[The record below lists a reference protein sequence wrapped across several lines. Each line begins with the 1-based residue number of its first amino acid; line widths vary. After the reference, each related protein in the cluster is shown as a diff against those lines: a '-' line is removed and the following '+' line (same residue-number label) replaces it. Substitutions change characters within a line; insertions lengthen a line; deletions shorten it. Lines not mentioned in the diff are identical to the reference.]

1 MQIWKYLQFFDKNGK
16 NYNFDYDPTLDKWTG
31 QIFLPQVS
39 VGLFEVGQ
47 LFILQEFINSN
58 TTAKQWG
65 FPHDSELSS
74 SATGSGGWD
83 VEWLEDSP
91 DAFLLFQY
99 NKLFQPEYQS
109 SLVQEVDGP
118 PIEIYDSIEV
128 MLDYD
133 PAQFY
138 DTDWYL
144 HTSVITSETVELNFA
159 IRSDVENTFRRT
171 LIIRDRSTLKL
182 VAEFVVV
189 GETIE
194 EDERLKIMTQNFG
207 YSVLAQD
214 STVFR
219 NTDVNESLPDYTEI
233 NIKRKEMMLE
243 GHNIYSFIGSYKGLV
258 NAIKFFGYDNLTVK
272 EFWRNVN
279 KTSPRYGK
287 YIHSNPIQLFDP
299 QVNLQDSGITLPNKN
314 YRKTSLFSLIY
325 QLNKIKPDEY
335 DEDDLPLV
343 AETSDYTIEEVL
355 IKLFGLKRKL
365 ENEFLPL
372 NAHIKDIIGE
382 ADYFGL
388 NEITT
393 SISRND
399 TNTLQI
405 GMSADFCVTP
415 KDCTYL
421 KDLREISLF
430 CFKEG
435 AIVEDAIV
443 DFCNAFINPVP
454 NYIGQNF
461 VVGDYSTGTALPNP
475 PIGPDPNSVLGSITS
490 GANVTIAEISDAFLA
505 YFSRYAPNITRVD
518 EVPGES
524 SYSLPDK
531 PGIPI
536 GAPVVLEN
544 CTFGTTTWNEINST
558 WDQLDTGG
566 VYYTMDFRPI
576 NPAEGDEFKI
586 LDPITETYVSYIVQ
600 VGDTA
605 FNVRDAIYT
614 QMMALKVAF
623 IDPWWYYDIKQENTT
638 TGPVIR
644 VFGNTMNRLL
654 LTPSDIAE
662 PSYFQK
668 IQTAGSRLYTWA
680 SMFRGNFIE
689 IEWTITKEEDE
700 VSPSYFYNVRGD
712 IVDYERLPITLP
724 YVGKYAVEMRLYDIF
739 NNISTKFKNEII
751 CVDPIEVEYSGW
763 YQARKLDYT
772 WTSEGTY
779 TWRNYGSS
787 WNLPIEPSV
796 TWDEETP
803 RLYDSLD
810 RVNAILNNFGL
821 GTSPNFQILNF
832 QNDGKASFSGPYYWD
847 NLDEGGW
854 DDTFHLWWNMTAIS
868 ADSPAF
874 FYFNEVVPETY
885 LEITNIK
892 GNVGRHYF
900 GTTPLT
906 LKQAANQLN
915 LSNDPIINKYVY
927 NVVIDAALN
936 QRFIQAVCRYFGE
949 HGDFLDVDM
958 VDVNGNRI
966 CASVITG
973 ATGSTGSTGATGFTG
988 FTGGTGCQSIVYK
1001 KGLHYSSNPTWDT
1014 AKFINQGKT
1023 LPLMTWIMFVYDKCK
1038 IKGKDKAKW
1047 RIRNIQ
1053 DPNSTDIYFDSKYL
1067 TYLFKT
1073 PGKYNIQL
1081 ELTDPN
1087 GNKYKKDQNI
1097 LIIK

>member
-47 LFILQEFINSN
+47 LFILQQFINSN
-58 TTAKQWG
+58 NAKLWG
-65 FPHDSELSS
+65 FPHDSEQSS
-74 SATGSGGWD
+74 TATGSGGWD

-99 NKLFQPEYQS
+99 NKLFQPEYQT
-109 SLVQEVDGP
+109 SLAQEADGP
-118 PIEIYDSIEV
+118 PIQIYDVIDV

-133 PAQFY
+133 PSQSY
-138 DTDWYL
+138 DSDGYL
-144 HTSVITSETVELNFA
+144 HTSIINSEAVELNFA

-171 LIIRDRSTLKL
+171 LIIRDKSTAKI
-182 VAEFVVV
+182 VAEFVVN

-214 STVFR
+214 STIFR
-219 NTDVNESLPDYTEI
+219 NTDVSESLPDFTEI

-243 GHNIYSFIGSYKGLV
+243 GHNIYSFIGSYRGLV

-287 YIHSNPIQLFDP
+287 YIHSNAIQLFDP

-325 QLNKIKPDEY
+325 QLNKIKPNAY

-343 AETSDYTIEEVL
+343 EETSDYTIEEVL
-355 IKLFGLKRKL
+355 IKLFALKRKL

-388 NEITT
+388 NELSNT
-393 SISRND
+393 ISRND

-405 GMSADFCVTP
+405 GMDVDFCVTP

-421 KDLREISLF
+421 KDLRDISQF
-430 CFKEG
+430 CFS
-435 AIVEDAIV
+435 EDAIV
-443 DFCNAFINPVP
+443 GEALIDYCNSFITPVP
-454 NYIGQNF
+454 SYISKNF
-461 VVGDYSTGTALPNP
+461 VVGDYSTGTILPKP
-475 PIGPDPNSVLGSITS
+475 PIGPDPNSVLGDIT
-490 GANVTIAEISDAFLA
+490 GGQDVTISEIADAFLS
-505 YFSRYAPNITRVD
+505 YFSRYAPNLNRVD
-518 EVPGES
+518 EITGES

-531 PGIPI
+531 PGIPV
-536 GAPVVLEN
+536 GAPIVLEN
-544 CTFGTTTWNEINST
+544 CSFANTTWDQINST
-558 WDQLDTGG
+558 WNQLDTGG

-576 NPAEGDEFKI
+576 GDVEDVEYKM
-586 LDPITETYVSYIVQ
+586 LDPITGTYVSYTVIA
-600 VGDTA
+600 GDSEYDI
-605 FNVRDAIYT
+605 RDAIYN
-614 QMMALKVAF
+614 QMMVLKLAF
-623 IDPWWYYDIKQENTT
+623 IDPWWYYDIKKEDTL

-644 VFGNTMNRLL
+644 VFGNTMNRLEV
-654 LTPSDIAE
+654 TPNDVNV

-668 IQTAGSRLYTWA
+668 IQTAGSRLYTWE

-689 IEWTITKEEDE
+689 IEWTIIKEEDE
-700 VSPSYFYNVRGD
+700 VSPSYFYTVRGD
-712 IVDYERLPITLP
+712 IVDYERFPITLP
-724 YVGKYAVEMRLYDIF
+724 YVGKYAVDMRLYDIF
-739 NNISTKFKNEII
+739 NNISSKYKSEII
-751 CVDPIEVEYSGW
+751 CVDPLEVEYSGW

-772 WTSEGTY
+772 WISEGSY
-779 TWRNYGSS
+779 NWRNYGSS

-832 QNDGKASFSGPYYWD
+832 QPDGKASFSGPYYWD
-847 NLDEGGW
+847 NLDSGKW
-854 DDTFHLWWNMTAIS
+854 SDTYHLWWDMTAIS

-874 FYFNEVVPETY
+874 FYFDTVVPETY
-885 LEITNIK
+885 LQIIDLK
-892 GNVGRHYF
+892 GNVGQHYF
-900 GTTPLT
+900 GVTPLT
-906 LKQAANQLN
+906 LKQATDQLN
-915 LSNDPIINKYVY
+915 LSDDPIINKYVY
-927 NVVIDAALN
+927 NVVVDASLN
-936 QRFIQAVCRYFGE
+936 QRFIQAVCRYFGAN
-949 HGDFLDVDM
+949 GDFLDVDM
-958 VDVNGNRI
+958 VDAFGNRI
-966 CASVITG
+966 CTG
-973 ATGSTGSTGATGFTG
+973 NEYVEDDYIVDGYF
-988 FTGGTGCQSIVYK
+988 FGCDSLIYK

-1014 AKFINQGKT
+1014 AKFINDGKT
-1023 LPLMTWIMFVYDKCK
+1023 LPPMTWIMFVYDKCK
-1038 IKGKDKAKW
+1038 IKGKDKGRW
-1047 RIRNIQ
+1047 RIRNVQ

>member
-31 QIFLPQVS
+31 EIFLPQVS
-39 VGLFEVGQ
+39 AGLFEVGQ
-47 LFILQEFINSN
+47 IFILQQFININ
-58 TTAKQWG
+58 TDAKQWG
-65 FPHDSELSS
+65 FPHSESS
-74 SATGSGGWD
+74 ESLGWE

-99 NKLFQPEYQS
+99 NKLFHADYET
-109 SLVQEVDGP
+109 SLAQEADGP
-118 PIEIYDSIEV
+118 PIEIYDVIDV
-128 MLDYD
+128 TLDYG
-133 PAQFY
+133 PSQYY
-138 DTDWYL
+138 DIDNYL
-144 HTSVITSETVELNFA
+144 HTSNITSETIELNFA
-159 IRSDVENTFRRT
+159 IRSNVENTFRRT
-171 LIIRDRSTLKL
+171 LIIRDKDTSKI
-182 VAEFVVV
+182 VAEFIVV

-214 STVFR
+214 STIFR
-219 NTDVNESLPDYTEI
+219 NTDVSEDLPNYKEI

-243 GHNIYSFIGSYKGLV
+243 GHNIYSFIGSYRGLV

-287 YIHSNPIQLFDP
+287 YIHSNPIELFHP
-299 QVNLQDSGITLPNKN
+299 QVSLQDGGITLPNKN
-314 YRKTSLFSLIY
+314 FRKTNLFSLIY
-325 QLNKIKPDEY
+325 QLNKIKPDSY
-335 DEDDLPLV
+335 DPDGLPQV
-343 AETSDYTIEEVL
+343 TETSDYTIEEVL

-382 ADYFGL
+382 AEYFGL
-388 NEITT
+388 NELTN

-399 TNTLQI
+399 TNTLQV
-405 GMSADFCVTP
+405 GMDVDFCVTP
-415 KDCTYL
+415 KECTYL
-421 KDLREISLF
+421 KDLRHISQF
-430 CFKEG
+430 CFNEA
-435 AIVEDAIV
+435 AIVGDAII
-443 DFCNAFINPVP
+443 DYCNAFISPIP
-454 NYIGQNF
+454 NHVGENF
-461 VVGDYSTGTALPNP
+461 IVGDYHTGDTLAKP
-475 PIGPDPNSVLGSITS
+475 PIGPDPNSVLGSISS

-536 GAPVVLEN
+536 GAPIVLEN
-544 CTFGTTTWNEINST
+544 CSSGLTTWDEINST
-558 WDQLDTGG
+558 WNQLDTGG
-566 VYYTMDFRPI
+566 VYYTMDFRPL
-576 NPAEGDEFKI
+576 NPADGVVYEI
-586 LDPITETYVSYIVQ
+586 LDPVTDTLVAYTAQS
-600 VGDTA
+600 GDTA
-605 FNVRDAIYT
+605 FDVRDAIYT
-614 QMMALKVAF
+614 QMMVLKLAF
-623 IDPWWYYDIKQENTT
+623 IDPWWYYDIKKEDTT

-644 VFGNTMNRLL
+644 VFGNTMNRLSVS
-654 LTPSDIAE
+654 PSNINE

-668 IQTAGSRLYTWA
+668 IQTAGSRLYTWD
-680 SMFRGNFIE
+680 SLFRGNFIE
-689 IEWTITKEEDE
+689 IEWTIMKEEDE
-700 VSPSYFYNVRGD
+700 VSPSYFFNVRGD

-739 NNISTKFKNEII
+739 NNISTKFKQEII
-751 CVDPIEVEYSGW
+751 CVDPLEVEYSGW

-772 WTSEGTY
+772 WTSEGAY

-803 RLYDSLD
+803 RLYDSLN

-832 QNDGKASFSGPYYWD
+832 QNDGTASFSGPYYWD
-847 NLDEGGW
+847 NLDEGKW
-854 DDTFHLWWNMTAIS
+854 DDTYHLWWNMTDIS
-868 ADSPAF
+868 ADSPSF
-874 FYFNEVVPETY
+874 FYFKEVIPETY
-885 LEITNIK
+885 LEIIDIK
-892 GNVGRHYF
+892 GNVGHHYF
-900 GTTPLT
+900 GSTLLT
-906 LKQAANQLN
+906 LKQAANELN
-915 LSNDPIINKYVY
+915 LSDNPIINKYVY
-927 NVVIDAALN
+927 NVVVDAGLN

-949 HGDFLDVDM
+949 HGDFRDVDM
-958 VDVNGNRI
+958 VDVNGNRV
-966 CASVITG
+966 CSTLVTG
-973 ATGSTGSTGATGFTG
+973 TTGS
-988 FTGGTGCQSIVYK
+988 TGCQSIIYK

-1023 LPLMTWIMFVYDKCK
+1023 LPPMTWIMFVYDKCK

-1047 RIRNIQ
+1047 RIRNVQ
-1053 DPNSTDIYFDSKYL
+1053 DPNAADIYFDSKYL

-1081 ELTDPN
+1081 ELTDSN